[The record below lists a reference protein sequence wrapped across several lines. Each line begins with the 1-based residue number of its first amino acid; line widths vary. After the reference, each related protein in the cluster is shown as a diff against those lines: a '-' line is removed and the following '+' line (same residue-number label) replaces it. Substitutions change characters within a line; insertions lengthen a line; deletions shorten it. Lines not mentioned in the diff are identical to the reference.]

1 MSSSESEDDTFTT
14 SSLQD
19 LLEHLYDD
27 LTEAAISAKAIYKQ
41 AKQPT
46 DLFTHSFK
54 LKKSVRHV
62 LGKRYAS
69 MEELIDLWLPRWKSE
84 GRLSAN
90 GYLVRVGKEEAK
102 LLGLR
107 EDSEHDV
114 YSFANHLTRLFE
126 DA

>member
-14 SSLQD
+14 KPFQT
-19 LLEHLYDD
+19 LLECLYDD
-27 LTEAAISAKAIYKQ
+27 LTESAISAKAIYKQ
-41 AKQPT
+41 AKQST
-46 DLFTHSFK
+46 DLFTHQFK
-54 LKKSVRHV
+54 LKKSARAM
-62 LGKRYAS
+62 LGMKYAS
-69 MEELIDLWLPRWKSE
+69 MEELLDLWLPRWKSE

-90 GYLVRVGKEEAK
+90 GYLVRVGKEEAE

-107 EDSEHDV
+107 KDSEHDV

>member
-14 SSLQD
+14 KPLQK
-19 LLEHLYDD
+19 LLESLYDD
-27 LTEAAISAKAIYKQ
+27 LTEAAISAKTIYKQ

-46 DLFTHSFK
+46 DLFTHQFK
-54 LKKSVRHV
+54 LKKAARAI
-62 LGKRYAS
+62 LGRKYAS
-69 MEELIDLWLPRWKSE
+69 MEELIDLWLPQWKSE

-90 GYLVRVGKEEAK
+90 GYLVRVGEEAE

-107 EDSEHDV
+107 KDSEHDV
-114 YSFANHLTRLFE
+114 YSFANYLTRLFE